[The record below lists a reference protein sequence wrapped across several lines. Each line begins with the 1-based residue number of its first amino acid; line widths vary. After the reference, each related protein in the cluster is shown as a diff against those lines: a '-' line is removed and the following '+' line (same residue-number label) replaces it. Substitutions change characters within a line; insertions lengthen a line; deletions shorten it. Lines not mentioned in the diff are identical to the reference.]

1 VLRSAVLLAAAV
13 LALPVA
19 AAAGQEPV
27 PPGLSREQPIS
38 VAGDTIALSEIR
50 HWARIGAVGGRPG
63 RPELTQAAMLL
74 ISIRWIHGEA
84 RALGVRV
91 TGGRVGRALRAQL
104 RANFGSWRAF
114 HAYLHENGQT
124 LADVRLRVRSDLES
138 TRLRKLA
145 IGDATDP
152 EEQQARLLA
161 YVEEFDARWRAQTVC
176 TPRFA
181 VLASVCGNVPVE

>member
-1 VLRSAVLLAAAV
+1 VLRSAVLVAAAV

-27 PPGLSREQPIS
+27 SRDQPIS
-38 VAGDTIALSEIR
+38 VAGETISLTEIR
-50 HWARIGAVGGRPG
+50 HWARVAGVGGRPG
-63 RPELTQAAMLL
+63 RPELAQAAQLL
-74 ISIRWIHGEA
+74 ISVRWVHGEA

-91 TGGRVGRALRAQL
+91 TGGQVGRAVRRQVHTS
-104 RANFGSWRAF
+104 FGSWREF
-114 HAYLHENGQT
+114 HAFLRANGQRF
-124 LADVRLRVRSDLES
+124 ADIRMRVRSDLES

-161 YVEEFDARWRAQTVC
+161 YVEAFDARWRAQTVC

-181 VLASVCGNVPVE
+181 ALTDRCGNASVG